1 MSNNERAQSEA
12 NINEKEEDSEMEQV
26 YKCQAHNIEG
36 LKDGLKIF
44 YFIIQPVIQIQI
56 FEQRQFKCPNLIN
69 EQKDQ
74 IQILGENI
82 SQMPILT
89 NETVDQIPII
99 GQNQPKFPNLTIEQ
113 INQIQIF
120 AQNQSKLPNLTIEQI
135 EQIQIFPKNESQ
147 FHYLDNAQ
155 ELNHKEEDSEL
166 KCPFSNIKN
175 LLFTNNNL
183 FNQET
188 SYSFENK
195 IDVQNNVALKIIL
208 VKNAPKV
215 FKIENKIQLTFSSL
229 KSEESKLKPKGKRK
243 RGQHS
248 NSGERK
254 KDILRNLSPTKKK
267 RFRRK
272 LIKRFKKN
280 NITKNNKSFI
290 AIIKDLLPYID
301 DTPKNMDDKVNK
313 KDINFYSNDKLEEKN
328 FVAEIDIDLNA

>member
-12 NINEKEEDSEMEQV
+12 NINEKEEDSEMDQV

-36 LKDGLKIF
+36 LNDGLIMF
-44 YFIIQPVIQIQI
+44 SFIIQPVIQIQI

-74 IQILGENI
+74 IQILGEYK

-113 INQIQIF
+113 INQIQII

-135 EQIQIFPKNESQ
+135 DQIQIFPKNESQ
-147 FHYLDNAQ
+147 FHYLDNTQ
-155 ELNHKEEDSEL
+155 ELNYKEDSEI

-195 IDVQNNVALKIIL
+195 IDVQKNVALKIIL

-229 KSEESKLKPKGKRK
+229 KSEESKIKPNGKRK

-267 RFRRK
+267 
-272 LIKRFKKN
+272 
-280 NITKNNKSFI
+280 
-290 AIIKDLLPYID
+290 D
-301 DTPKNMDDKVNK
+301 
-313 KDINFYSNDKLEEKN
+313 
-328 FVAEIDIDLNA
+328 FVEN